1 MSSVEMGTESLRVP
15 LAGLLE
21 EPFASIICYPKPS
34 KAELEKRIKE
44 LEKLSV
50 TALEFCGEKQV
61 SNVKVLGKGCVGIVV
76 KARVKNGEAV
86 ALKIRRVDADRAMM
100 LHEAEMLKAA
110 NSVGVGPRFLGVS
123 RNFLVMQFVEGDLLP
138 EWLEKCRSKT
148 RLKTVLR
155 EILEQCWRLDKA
167 GLDHGELSHAPKHVI
182 VNSRGKPFIV
192 DYETASRNR
201 KPSNV
206 TSIAQFL
213 FISGVVAQK
222 IAQKLGEKDKGAVID
237 ALRRYK
243 ADGSRQNFEALLSVC
258 GL

>member
-1 MSSVEMGTESLRVP
+1 MKTESLKVS

-34 KAELEKRIKE
+34 KAELEKRVKE
-44 LEKLSV
+44 LGRLGI
-50 TALEFCGEKQV
+50 TTLEFCGEKQV

-76 KARVKNGEAV
+76 KARVKNGEAI

-148 RLKTVLR
+148 RLKKVLR
-155 EILEQCWRLDKA
+155 EILEQCWRLDEA
-167 GLDHGELSHAPKHVI
+167 GLDHGELSHAPKHII
-182 VNSRGKPFIV
+182 VDSVDKPFIV
-192 DYETASRNR
+192 DFETASLNR

-206 TSIAQFL
+206 TSITQFL
-213 FISGVVAQK
+213 FISSAVAEKVVRK
-222 IAQKLGEKDKGAVID
+222 IGEKDKNAIIE

-243 ADGSRQNFEALLSVC
+243 AERSRRSFEEILKVC
-258 GL
+258 GV